1 MFSSPSSPEGWRT
14 PNWPGGMVADGDS
27 WCMEPSQRITSNEE
41 NKQKKKIAW
50 VLQKILNDVMPP
62 IISSPQSLHWVPVSS
77 LCVQISSLWPWALH
91 SLHGFALVT
100 PLPKDVVQ
108 IPNLYCT
115 GRPQNDNML
124 CPSSR
129 RRSAAK
135 PTSTAFSKTSIFLRF
150 PILQL
155 SHSDTQHTAK
165 ICCLCF
171 SSVFNEISTF
181 SKAS

>member
-1 MFSSPSSPEGWRT
+1 MFSSPSSPELLTGPEGW
-14 PNWPGGMVADGDS
+14 WL
-27 WCMEPSQRITSNEE
+27 METVGAWNHLRELPVMRKIN
-41 NKQKKKIAW
+41 KKKIIVW

-135 PTSTAFSKTSIFLRF
+135 PTSTAFTKTSIFLRF